1 MAITLGSVSLD
12 EAYTAV
18 REDLEEVG
26 GRNERRIRLTGSI
39 VGENSVAAIHDR
51 LDEILDAASVEDFS
65 AELSLRAGRRLFVRR
80 DAFRREVFGESLM
93 GSFVLEL
100 EARDPIE
107 ESIALTTLPWSIAAS
122 GATLAAT
129 SGGSVYAEPSIALV
143 ASGNVVNPAFSDGT
157 RTISYSGIV
166 ADGETLV
173 LDGAGRRATLE
184 GVDVTPYTSG
194 VFPRISPEGTTLT
207 YTDDAT
213 SSHSGTVTVSFRDR
227 WW

>member
-1 MAITLGSVSLD
+1 MAITLGNVSLD
-12 EAYTAV
+12 EVYTAV

-39 VGENSVAAIHDR
+39 VGENSIQAIHDR
-51 LDEILDAASVEDFS
+51 LDGILDAASVEDFS

-80 DAFRREVFGESLM
+80 DTFRREVLGESLM
-93 GSFVLEL
+93 GSFVLVL

-107 ESIALTTLPWSIAAS
+107 ESIALTILPWSIAAS
-122 GATLAAT
+122 GATLATT
-129 SGGSVYAEPSIALV
+129 SSGSVYAEPSIALV

-157 RTISYSGIV
+157 RTIAYSGIV

-173 LDGAGRRATLE
+173 LDGAGRRVTLE

-207 YTDDAT
+207 YTDDVT
-213 SSHSGTVTVSFRDR
+213 SSHSGTGTVSFRDR